1 MTTGKTLNGKSYAGN
16 PHVRFIVAAVLMAAI
31 TATGAE
37 TDVPKI
43 GEPVKLDTPVVFI
56 GDSMMKML
64 GKGMEKAFK
73 AKDVT
78 PAESFSSL
86 GSGLARPSVFNWP
99 AKAKELCERVK
110 PKTAF
115 ISLGTND
122 RQNLESRTGSMAA
135 VGTDEWRVEYK
146 CRIEELLDALYTS
159 GVTHAVWMLTPPMK
173 SDGNE
178 QHAQLV
184 AGIVAE
190 IAGDKKY
197 LGRFHRYDMGKVL
210 TIRPGRYTQT
220 IISKT
225 GAAVSVRD
233 TDGIHLSFQ
242 GAKIVAEDV
251 LKTYWP
257 DKK

>member
-1 MTTGKTLNGKSYAGN
+1 MTSKLVA
-16 PHVRFIVAAVLMAAI
+16 AAVLMAAI
-31 TATGAE
+31 TVTGVE
-37 TDVPKI
+37 KDPPKI
-43 GEPVKLDTPVVFI
+43 GEPVKLDTPVIFI

-64 GKGMEKAFK
+64 GKGMEKAFN
-73 AKDVT
+73 AKEVT
-78 PAESFSSL
+78 PAESISSL

-99 AKAKELCERVK
+99 AKAKELCARVK

-115 ISLGTND
+115 IALGTND
-122 RQNLESRTGSMAA
+122 RQSLESRTGSMAV

-146 CRIEELLDALYTS
+146 YRIEELLDALYTS

-173 SDGNE
+173 SDVNE

-190 IAGDKKY
+190 ISGEEKY
-197 LGRFHRYDMGKVL
+197 RDRFHRYDMGKVL
-210 TIRPGRYTQT
+210 TNRRGGYTQT

-225 GAAVSVRD
+225 GVAIAVRD

>member
-1 MTTGKTLNGKSYAGN
+1 MKDKGGKMTRKLVA
-16 PHVRFIVAAVLMAAI
+16 AAVLMAAI
-31 TATGAE
+31 AATAAETGAQ
-37 TDVPKI
+37 KI

-73 AKDVT
+73 AKGVT

-86 GSGLARPSVFNWP
+86 GSGLARPSLFNWP
-99 AKAKELCERVK
+99 EKAKELCERVK

-115 ISLGTND
+115 VSLGTND
-122 RQNLESRTGSMAA
+122 RQNLETRSGSMAV
-135 VGTDEWRVEYK
+135 VGTDGWRVEYK
-146 CRIEELLDALYTS
+146 SRIEELLDVLYAN
-159 GVTHAVWMLTPPMK
+159 GVTHVVWMITPPMK
-173 SDGNE
+173 ADTND

-184 AGIVAE
+184 AGIVAD

-197 LGRFHRYDMGKVL
+197 RDRLHRYDMGKVL

-220 IISKT
+220 IISKM
-225 GAAVSVRD
+225 GAAVTVRD
-233 TDGIHLSFQ
+233 PDGIHLTFP

-251 LKTYWP
+251 LRTYWP

>member
-1 MTTGKTLNGKSYAGN
+1 M
-16 PHVRFIVAAVLMAAI
+16 
-31 TATGAE
+31 
-37 TDVPKI
+37 
-43 GEPVKLDTPVVFI
+43 
-56 GDSMMKML
+56 
-64 GKGMEKAFK
+64 
-73 AKDVT
+73 T

-99 AKAKELCERVK
+99 VKAKELCERVK

-115 ISLGTND
+115 VSLGTND
-122 RQNLESRTGSMAA
+122 RQNLESRSGSMAV

-146 CRIEELLDALYTS
+146 CRIEELLDALYTN

-173 SDGNE
+173 SDVNE

-190 IAGDKKY
+190 IAGDEKY
-197 LGRFHRYDMGKVL
+197 RDRFHRYDMGKVL
-210 TIRPGRYTQT
+210 AIRPGRYTQT
-220 IISKT
+220 VISKA
-225 GAAVSVRD
+225 GAAVAVRD

-251 LKTYWP
+251 LRTYWP

>member
-1 MTTGKTLNGKSYAGN
+1 MTGKLMA
-16 PHVRFIVAAVLMAAI
+16 AAVLMAAI

-37 TDVPKI
+37 TEAPKI
-43 GEPVKLDTPVVFI
+43 GEPVKLDTPAIFI

-73 AKDVT
+73 AKEVV

-122 RQNLESRTGSMAA
+122 RQSLESRTGSMAI

-159 GVTHAVWMLTPPMK
+159 GVAHVVWMLTPPMK
-173 SDGNE
+173 SEGYE
-178 QHAQLV
+178 QHAQVV

-190 IAGDKKY
+190 IAGDENY
-197 LGRFHRYDMGKVL
+197 RGRFHRYDMGKVL

-220 IISKT
+220 IISKAGT
-225 GAAVSVRD
+225 AVSVRD

-251 LKTYWP
+251 LRTYWP

>member
-1 MTTGKTLNGKSYAGN
+1 MKRNLRA
-16 PHVRFIVAAVLMAAI
+16 AAVLMAAI
-31 TATGAE
+31 TTTGAE
-37 TDVPKI
+37 KDTPKI
-43 GEPVKLDTPVVFI
+43 GEPVKLDTPVIFI

-64 GKGMEKAFK
+64 GKGMEKAFT
-73 AKDVT
+73 AKKVI

-99 AKAKELCERVK
+99 EKAKELCERVK

-122 RQNLESRTGSMAA
+122 RQNLESRTGRMAV

-146 CRIEELLDALYTS
+146 CRIEELLDVLYAC
-159 GVTHAVWMLTPPMK
+159 GITHAVWMLTPPMK
-173 SDGNE
+173 TDTND

-190 IAGDKKY
+190 VAGNEKY
-197 LGRFHRYDMGKVL
+197 HGRFHRYDMGKVL

-225 GAAVSVRD
+225 GAAVTVRD
-233 TDGIHLSFQ
+233 PDGIHLTFP

-251 LKTYWP
+251 LRTYWP

>member
-1 MTTGKTLNGKSYAGN
+1 MTKKLMA
-16 PHVRFIVAAVLMAAI
+16 AAVLMAAI

-37 TDVPKI
+37 ADAPKI
-43 GEPVKLDTPVVFI
+43 GKPAKLDAPVVFI

-64 GKGMEKAFK
+64 GKGMEKSFK
-73 AKDVT
+73 AKKVA

-122 RQNLESRTGSMAA
+122 RQNLECRTGGMAA
-135 VGTDEWRVEYK
+135 AGTGEWRAEYK
-146 CRIEELLDALYTS
+146 LRIEELLDVLYTN
-159 GVTHAVWMLTPPMK
+159 GVTHVVWMLTPPMK
-173 SDGNE
+173 SDVNE

-190 IAGDKKY
+190 IAGEEKY
-197 LGRFHRYDMGKVL
+197 RDRFHRYDMGKVL

-225 GAAVSVRD
+225 GAAVAVRD

-251 LKTYWP
+251 LRTYWP
-257 DKK
+257 DKN

>member
-1 MTTGKTLNGKSYAGN
+1 MTRKFMA
-16 PHVRFIVAAVLMAAI
+16 AAVLMAAI

-37 TDVPKI
+37 TDTPKI
-43 GEPVKLDTPVVFI
+43 GESVKLDKPVIFI

-73 AKDVT
+73 AKEVL

-122 RQNLESRTGSMAA
+122 RQNLESRSGSMAV

-146 CRIEELLDALYTS
+146 CRIEELLDALYTN

-173 SDGNE
+173 SDVNE

-190 IAGDKKY
+190 IAGDEKY
-197 LGRFHRYDMGKVL
+197 RDRFHRYDMGKVL
-210 TIRPGRYTQT
+210 TIRPGRYTMT

-225 GAAVSVRD
+225 GAAGAVRD

>member
-1 MTTGKTLNGKSYAGN
+1 MTRKLMT
-16 PHVRFIVAAVLMAAI
+16 VAVLMAAI

-37 TDVPKI
+37 PDAPKI
-43 GEPVKLDTPVVFI
+43 GEPVKLDTPVIFI

-73 AKDVT
+73 AKEVT

-99 AKAKELCERVK
+99 EKAMELCERVK

-115 ISLGTND
+115 IALGTND
-122 RQNLESRTGSMAA
+122 RQTLESRTGSMAM
-135 VGTDEWRVEYK
+135 VGTDTWRVEYK
-146 CRIEELLDALYTS
+146 CRIEELLDALYTN
-159 GVTHAVWMLTPPMK
+159 GVTHAVRMLTLPMK

-190 IAGDKKY
+190 VAGDEKY
-197 LGRFHRYDMGKVL
+197 RDRLHRYDMGKVL

-220 IISKT
+220 IFSKT
-225 GAAVSVRD
+225 GSAVTVCD
-233 TDGIHLSFQ
+233 TDGIHLSFS

-251 LKTYWP
+251 LRTYWP

>member
-1 MTTGKTLNGKSYAGN
+1 M
-16 PHVRFIVAAVLMAAI
+16 AAVVLMAAI
-31 TATGAE
+31 SAIGAEATATGAE
-37 TDVPKI
+37 TDAQKI

-73 AKDVT
+73 AKEVT

-99 AKAKELCERVK
+99 EKAKELCERVK

-122 RQNLESRTGSMAA
+122 RQNLETPSGSMAV

-146 CRIEELLDALYTS
+146 CRIEELLDALYAS

-173 SDGNE
+173 SDTND
-178 QHAQLV
+178 QHAQFV

-190 IAGDKKY
+190 IAGDEKY
-197 LGRFHRYDMGKVL
+197 RNRFHRYDMGKVL

-220 IISKT
+220 LISKT
-225 GAAVSVRD
+225 GAAVTVRD
-233 TDGIHLSFQ
+233 TDGIHLSFP
-242 GAKIVAEDV
+242 GAKLVAEDV
-251 LKTYWP
+251 LRTYWP
-257 DKK
+257 GKK

>member
-1 MTTGKTLNGKSYAGN
+1 MT
-16 PHVRFIVAAVLMAAI
+16 AAVLMAAI
-31 TATGAE
+31 AATGAE
-37 TDVPKI
+37 TDTPKI
-43 GEPVKLDTPVVFI
+43 GEPVKLDTPVMFI

-73 AKDVT
+73 AKEVT

-99 AKAKELCERVK
+99 TKAKELCERVK

-122 RQNLESRTGSMAA
+122 RQNLETRTGSMAV

-146 CRIEELLDALYTS
+146 CRIEELLDALYAS
-159 GVTHAVWMLTPPMK
+159 GVTHVVWMLTPPMR
-173 SDGNE
+173 SETND

-197 LGRFHRYDMGKVL
+197 RDRFHRYDMGKVL

-225 GAAVSVRD
+225 GTAVTVRD
-233 TDGIHLSFQ
+233 TDGIHLTFP
-242 GAKIVAEDV
+242 GAKVVAEDV
-251 LKTYWP
+251 LRTYWP
-257 DKK
+257 DRK

>member
-1 MTTGKTLNGKSYAGN
+1 
-16 PHVRFIVAAVLMAAI
+16 
-31 TATGAE
+31 
-37 TDVPKI
+37 
-43 GEPVKLDTPVVFI
+43 
-56 GDSMMKML
+56 MMKML

-73 AKDVT
+73 AKGTT

-86 GSGLARPSVFNWP
+86 GSRLARPSVFNWP

-122 RQNLESRTGSMAA
+122 RQNLESRTGSMAV
-135 VGTDEWRVEYK
+135 VGPDEWRVEYK
-146 CRIEELLDALYTS
+146 SRIEELLDVLYAS
-159 GVTHAVWMLTPPMK
+159 GVTHAVWMLAPPMK
-173 SDGNE
+173 SDVNE

-190 IAGDKKY
+190 VAGDGKY
-197 LGRFHRYDMGKVL
+197 RDRFHRYDMGKVL
-210 TIRPGRYTQT
+210 MIRQGRYTQT

-225 GAAVSVRD
+225 GAAVAVRD
-233 TDGIHLSFQ
+233 TDGIHLSFP

-251 LKTYWP
+251 LRTYWP
-257 DKK
+257 DRK

>member
-1 MTTGKTLNGKSYAGN
+1 MKNKEGKMTRK
-16 PHVRFIVAAVLMAAI
+16 LMAAVVLTVAI
-31 TATGAE
+31 TVTGAE
-37 TDVPKI
+37 TDAPKI

-73 AKDVT
+73 AKEVT

-86 GSGLARPSVFNWP
+86 GSGLARPSIFNWP
-99 AKAKELCERVK
+99 TKAKELCERVK

-122 RQNLESRTGSMAA
+122 RQNLESRTGSMAV

-159 GVTHAVWMLTPPMK
+159 GVTHVVWMLTPPMK
-173 SDGNE
+173 SEGNE
-178 QHAQLV
+178 QHSQLV

-190 IAGDKKY
+190 IAGDEKY
-197 LGRFHRYDMGKVL
+197 RDRFHRYDMGKVL

-225 GAAVSVRD
+225 GAAVTVRD
-233 TDGIHLSFQ
+233 TDGVHLSFP

-251 LKTYWP
+251 LRTYWP
-257 DKK
+257 EKK

>member
-1 MTTGKTLNGKSYAGN
+1 MKNKMTSKLIA
-16 PHVRFIVAAVLMAAI
+16 AAVLMAAI

-37 TDVPKI
+37 KEAPKI
-43 GEPVKLDTPVVFI
+43 GEPVKLDTPVIFI

-73 AKDVT
+73 AKEVT
-78 PAESFSSL
+78 PAESLSSL

-99 AKAKELCERVK
+99 EKAKELCGRVK

-122 RQNLESRTGSMAA
+122 RQTLESRTGSMAV
-135 VGTDEWRVEYK
+135 VGTDEWRIEYK
-146 CRIEELLDALYTS
+146 SRIEELLDALYAS

-173 SDGNE
+173 SDANE

-184 AGIVAE
+184 AAIVAE
-190 IAGDKKY
+190 VAGEEKY
-197 LGRFHRYDMGKVL
+197 RDRFHRYDMGKVL

-225 GAAVSVRD
+225 GTALTVRD
-233 TDGIHLSFQ
+233 TDGIHLSFP

>member
-1 MTTGKTLNGKSYAGN
+1 M
-16 PHVRFIVAAVLMAAI
+16 
-31 TATGAE
+31 
-37 TDVPKI
+37 
-43 GEPVKLDTPVVFI
+43 
-56 GDSMMKML
+56 
-64 GKGMEKAFK
+64 
-73 AKDVT
+73 
-78 PAESFSSL
+78 
-86 GSGLARPSVFNWP
+86 
-99 AKAKELCERVK
+99 K

-115 ISLGTND
+115 IALGTND
-122 RQNLESRTGSMAA
+122 RQSLESRTGSMAA

-184 AGIVAE
+184 ASIVAE

-197 LGRFHRYDMGKVL
+197 RDRFHRYDMGKVL

>member
-1 MTTGKTLNGKSYAGN
+1 MA
-16 PHVRFIVAAVLMAAI
+16 AAVLMAAI
-31 TATGAE
+31 TATGVE
-37 TDVPKI
+37 TDAPKI
-43 GEPVKLDTPVVFI
+43 GEPVKLDTPVIFI
-56 GDSMMKML
+56 GDSMMKIL
-64 GKGMEKAFK
+64 GKGMARAFDK
-73 AKDVT
+73 KKVT
-78 PAESFSSL
+78 PSESFSSL

-122 RQNLESRTGSMAA
+122 RQSLESRTGSMAV

-146 CRIEELLDALYTS
+146 CRIEELLEALYTS
-159 GVTHAVWMLTPPMK
+159 GVTHVVWMLTPPMK
-173 SDGNE
+173 SEVNE

-190 IAGDKKY
+190 IAGNEKY
-197 LGRFHRYDMGKVL
+197 RERFHRYDMGKVL
-210 TIRPGRYTQT
+210 KSRRGGYTQT

-225 GAAVSVRD
+225 GEALAVREA
-233 TDGIHLSFQ
+233 DGIHLSIH

>member
-1 MTTGKTLNGKSYAGN
+1 MKRKLMA
-16 PHVRFIVAAVLMAAI
+16 AAVLMAAI

-37 TDVPKI
+37 NKDAPKI
-43 GEPVKLDTPVVFI
+43 GEPVKLDTPVIFI
-56 GDSMMKML
+56 GDSMMKMH

-73 AKDVT
+73 AKEVT

-122 RQNLESRTGSMAA
+122 RQNLESRTGGMA
-135 VGTDEWRVEYK
+135 VMGTDEWRVEYK

-184 AGIVAE
+184 ASIVAE

-197 LGRFHRYDMGKVL
+197 RDRFHRYDMGKVL

-220 IISKT
+220 VISKAGT
-225 GAAVSVRD
+225 AVTVRD
-233 TDGIHLSFQ
+233 TDGIHLSFT
-242 GAKIVAEDV
+242 GAKVVAEDV
-251 LKTYWP
+251 LRTYWP

>member
-1 MTTGKTLNGKSYAGN
+1 MTTRNILNGKSCAGN
-16 PHVRFIVAAVLMAAI
+16 PHVRFMAAAVLMAAI
-31 TATGAE
+31 TATGVE
-37 TDVPKI
+37 TGASKI

-64 GKGMEKAFK
+64 GKGMEKAFALK
-73 AKDVT
+73 KVT

-115 ISLGTND
+115 IALGTND
-122 RQNLESRTGSMAA
+122 RQSLESRTGSMAA

-146 CRIEELLDALYTS
+146 SRIEELLDALYS
-159 GVTHAVWMLTPPMK
+159 NGITHAVWMLTPPMK
-173 SDGNE
+173 SESNE

-190 IAGDKKY
+190 VAGNEKY
-197 LGRFHRYDMGKVL
+197 RDRFHRYDMGKVL
-210 TIRPGRYTQT
+210 ANRKGGYTQT

-225 GAAVSVRD
+225 GAAISVRD

>member
-1 MTTGKTLNGKSYAGN
+1 MTRKLMA
-16 PHVRFIVAAVLMAAI
+16 AAVLMAAI

-37 TDVPKI
+37 TDAPKI
-43 GEPVKLDTPVVFI
+43 GEPVKLDTPVIFI

-73 AKDVT
+73 AKEVT

-99 AKAKELCERVK
+99 EKAKELCGRVK

-122 RQNLESRTGSMAA
+122 KQSLESRTGSMAA
-135 VGTDEWRVEYK
+135 EGTDEWRVEYK
-146 CRIEELLDALYTS
+146 GRIEELLDALYTS
-159 GVTHAVWMLTPPMK
+159 GVTNVVWMLTPPMK
-173 SDGNE
+173 SEINE
-178 QHAQLV
+178 DHAQLV

-190 IAGDKKY
+190 LAGDEKY
-197 LGRFHRYDMGKVL
+197 RGRFHRYDMGKVL

-220 IISKT
+220 IISKA

-233 TDGIHLSFQ
+233 TDGIHLSLH
-242 GAKIVAEDV
+242 GAKVVAEDV
-251 LKTYWP
+251 LRTYWP

>member
-1 MTTGKTLNGKSYAGN
+1 MENKEGKMTRKLMAT
-16 PHVRFIVAAVLMAAI
+16 AVLMAAI
-31 TATGAE
+31 TVTGAE
-37 TDVPKI
+37 TDAPKI

-64 GKGMEKAFK
+64 GKGMEKSFK
-73 AKDVT
+73 AKEVT

-99 AKAKELCERVK
+99 EKAKELCERVK

-122 RQNLESRTGSMAA
+122 RQNLERRTGSMAV

-146 CRIEELLDALYTS
+146 YRIEELLDVLYAS
-159 GVTHAVWMLTPPMK
+159 GITHAVWMLTPPMK
-173 SDGNE
+173 ADTND

-184 AGIVAE
+184 ASIVAE
-190 IAGDKKY
+190 VAGDEKY
-197 LGRFHRYDMGKVL
+197 RGRFHRYDMGKVL

-220 IISKT
+220 LISKT
-225 GAAVSVRD
+225 GAAVTVRD
-233 TDGIHLSFQ
+233 TDGIHLSFP

-257 DKK
+257 GKK

>member
-1 MTTGKTLNGKSYAGN
+1 MT
-16 PHVRFIVAAVLMAAI
+16 AAVLMAAI

-37 TDVPKI
+37 TDAPKI
-43 GEPVKLDTPVVFI
+43 GEPVKLDTPVIFI

-73 AKDVT
+73 AKEVT
-78 PAESFSSL
+78 PVESFSSL

-99 AKAKELCERVK
+99 EKAKDLCERVK

-122 RQNLESRTGSMAA
+122 RQNLERRTGNMAS
-135 VGTDEWRVEYK
+135 VGTDEWRAEYK
-146 CRIEELLDALYTS
+146 CRIEELLDALYAS
-159 GVTHAVWMLTPPMK
+159 GVIHAVWMLTPPMK
-173 SDGNE
+173 SDTND

-184 AGIVAE
+184 SGIVAE
-190 IAGDKKY
+190 VAGEEKY
-197 LGRFHRYDMGKVL
+197 RDRFHIYDMGKVL

-225 GAAVSVRD
+225 GAAVTVRD
-233 TDGIHLSFQ
+233 PDGIHLTFP

-251 LKTYWP
+251 LRTYWP

>member
-1 MTTGKTLNGKSYAGN
+1 MIKGKTLNGKSYAEN
-16 PHVRFIVAAVLMAAI
+16 PRVRFIAAAVLMAAI

-43 GEPVKLDTPVVFI
+43 GEPVKLDAPVVFI
-56 GDSMMKML
+56 GDY
-64 GKGMEKAFK
+64 
-73 AKDVT
+73 
-78 PAESFSSL
+78 
-86 GSGLARPSVFNWP
+86 WP
-99 AKAKELCERVK
+99 AKARELCERVK

-115 ISLGTND
+115 IALGTND
-122 RQNLESRTGSMAA
+122 KQSLESRTGSMAA

-173 SDGNE
+173 SDVNE

-190 IAGDKKY
+190 VAGEEKY
-197 LGRFHRYDMGKVL
+197 RDRFHRYDMGKVL

-220 IISKT
+220 VISKT
-225 GAAVSVRD
+225 GAAITVRD

-251 LKTYWP
+251 LRTYWP

>member
-1 MTTGKTLNGKSYAGN
+1 MTIKYVMKNKEGEMTRKLIA
-16 PHVRFIVAAVLMAAI
+16 AAVLMAAI
-31 TATGAE
+31 SATGA
-37 TDVPKI
+37 VPDAPKV
-43 GEPVKLDTPVVFI
+43 GEPVKLDTPVIFI

-86 GSGLARPSVFNWP
+86 GSGLARPSIFNWP
-99 AKAKELCERVK
+99 TKAKELCGRVK

-122 RQNLESRTGSMAA
+122 RQNLESRTGGMAV

-146 CRIEELLDALYTS
+146 CRIEELLDVLYAN

-173 SDGNE
+173 TDTND
-178 QHAQLV
+178 QHAQFV
-184 AGIVAE
+184 ADIVAE
-190 IAGDKKY
+190 VAGDEKY
-197 LGRFHRYDMGKVL
+197 RDQFHRYDMGKVL

-220 IISKT
+220 LISKK
-225 GAAVSVRD
+225 GAAVTVRD
-233 TDGIHLSFQ
+233 PDGVHLTFP

-251 LKTYWP
+251 LGTYWP

>member
-1 MTTGKTLNGKSYAGN
+1 MA
-16 PHVRFIVAAVLMAAI
+16 AAVLLAAI
-31 TATGAE
+31 TVTGAE
-37 TDVPKI
+37 TDAPKT
-43 GEPVKLDTPVVFI
+43 GEPVKLDTPVIFI

-73 AKDVT
+73 AKEVT
-78 PAESFSSL
+78 PAEPFSSL

-99 AKAKELCERVK
+99 TKAKELCERVK

-115 ISLGTND
+115 VSLGTND
-122 RQNLESRTGSMAA
+122 RQNLETPAGSMAV

-146 CRIEELLDALYTS
+146 NRIEELLGVLYAS
-159 GVTHAVWMLTPPMK
+159 GITHVVWMLAPPMK
-173 SDGNE
+173 SDTND

-190 IAGDKKY
+190 IAGAEKY
-197 LGRFHRYDMGKVL
+197 RDRFHRYDMGKVL

-225 GAAVSVRD
+225 GAAVTVRD
-233 TDGIHLSFQ
+233 TDGIHLSFP
-242 GAKIVAEDV
+242 GAKMVAEDV
-251 LKTYWP
+251 LRTYWP

>member
-1 MTTGKTLNGKSYAGN
+1 MA
-16 PHVRFIVAAVLMAAI
+16 AAVLMTAI

-43 GEPVKLDTPVVFI
+43 GEPVKLDTPVIFI

-73 AKDVT
+73 AKEVT

-99 AKAKELCERVK
+99 AKAKEICERVK

-122 RQNLESRTGSMAA
+122 RHNLESRTGRMAM

-146 CRIEELLDALYTS
+146 FRIEELLDALYAS
-159 GVTHAVWMLTPPMK
+159 GITHAVWMLTPPMK
-173 SDGNE
+173 ADTNN

-184 AGIVAE
+184 ADIVAE
-190 IAGDKKY
+190 VAGNEKY
-197 LGRFHRYDMGKVL
+197 RDRFHRYDMGKVL

-220 IISKT
+220 LISKT
-225 GAAVSVRD
+225 GAALTVRD
-233 TDGIHLSFQ
+233 TDGIHLSFP

-251 LKTYWP
+251 LRTYWP

>member
-1 MTTGKTLNGKSYAGN
+1 MTGK
-16 PHVRFIVAAVLMAAI
+16 LMAAAI
-31 TATGAE
+31 LLTTIAATGAE
-37 TDVPKI
+37 TDAQKI
-43 GEPVKLDTPVVFI
+43 GEPVKLDTPVIFI

-64 GKGMEKAFK
+64 GKGMEKAFT
-73 AKDVT
+73 AKGVT

-122 RQNLESRTGSMAA
+122 RQNLESRTGSMAV

-146 CRIEELLDALYTS
+146 GRIEELLNVLYAS
-159 GVTHAVWMLTPPMK
+159 GVIHAVWMITPPMK
-173 SDGNE
+173 SDTND

-190 IAGDKKY
+190 VAGDEKY
-197 LGRFHRYDMGKVL
+197 RDRFHRYDMGKVL

-225 GAAVSVRD
+225 GEAVTVRD
-233 TDGIHLSFQ
+233 TDGIHLSFP
-242 GAKIVAEDV
+242 GARIVAEDV
-251 LKTYWP
+251 LRTYWP
-257 DKK
+257 GKK